1 MSDPATVSEMIANPD
16 FWRAALSLSV
26 LGASTALLG
35 CVLVV
40 RRLALLGDV
49 LAHAMLPG
57 VGVAWLLMGVSVPAL
72 LCGGLIAGLVTAI
85 GSGLISRFTRVKED
99 AAFAAMFA
107 TMFAAGLVLADLGG
121 GSEALLHLLVGDIR
135 GIARVDATL
144 AITVAGVTMLAFAIW
159 YRAILLECFDP
170 VFHRASGGYGHLIHL
185 GLLALV
191 VLNLVASLRT
201 LGAVLAVGM
210 FMLPAV
216 TASLWSRRWIT
227 MLGLSAMIS
236 VVGAL
241 VGLVIGWRIGAAA
254 GPMIVAVL
262 GGAFVLS
269 MLLSPIHGVIGRS
282 RAVKH
287 HREESDDWCES
298 PRTPPEVP

>member
-121 GSEALLHLLVGDIR
+121 
-135 GIARVDATL
+135 
-144 AITVAGVTMLAFAIW
+144 
-159 YRAILLECFDP
+159 
-170 VFHRASGGYGHLIHL
+170 
-185 GLLALV
+185 
-191 VLNLVASLRT
+191 
-201 LGAVLAVGM
+201 
-210 FMLPAV
+210 
-216 TASLWSRRWIT
+216 
-227 MLGLSAMIS
+227 
-236 VVGAL
+236 
-241 VGLVIGWRIGAAA
+241 
-254 GPMIVAVL
+254 
-262 GGAFVLS
+262 
-269 MLLSPIHGVIGRS
+269 
-282 RAVKH
+282 
-287 HREESDDWCES
+287 
-298 PRTPPEVP
+298 

>member
-1 MSDPATVSEMIANPD
+1 MSDPAAFADLLADRES
-16 FWRAALSLSV
+16 WRAAVSLTV
-26 LGASTALLG
+26 LGASTSLLG
-35 CVLVV
+35 CVLVA

-57 VGVAWLLMGVSVPAL
+57 VGVAWLLVGVSVPAL
-72 LCGGLIAGLVTAI
+72 LCGGLVAGLVTAI
-85 GSGLISRFTRVKED
+85 GSGLISRLTRVKED

-121 GSEALLHLLVGDIR
+121 GSEALLHLLVGDIA
-135 GIARVDATL
+135 GIGRSDAVL
-144 AITVAGVTMLAFAIW
+144 AITVGGVTLLAFATG

-170 VFHRASGGYGHLIHL
+170 VFHRASGGRGPWIHL

-191 VLNLVASLRT
+191 VLNLVASLRA

-216 TASLWSRRWIT
+216 TASLWSRRWLG
-227 MLGLSAMIS
+227 MLGLSAAIA
-236 VVGAL
+236 VGGAL
-241 VGLVIGWRIGAAA
+241 LGLVLGRALGAAA

-262 GGAFVLS
+262 GAAFVLS
-269 MLLSPIHGVIGRS
+269 MVLSPVNGLIGRS
-282 RAVKH
+282 RAAKH

-298 PRTPPEVP
+298 PQVPPGG